1 MIRMALVNDA
11 FTNETRGEFEG
22 CKKRTYEG

>member
-11 FTNETRGEFEG
+11 FTSEARGEFEG
-22 CKKRTYEG
+22 GAKRPYEG